1 MLFDLWN
8 WLKGK
13 KTYLLS
19 LICMAMVLLRSA
31 SDSLNGTEVDWEN
44 VLHQM
49 LTCLITMALRHAVA
63 GTGNGHAP
71 TPSVDESPYR
81 TFDR

>member
-13 KTYLLS
+13 KTYFLAM
-19 LICMAMVLLRSA
+19 ICMAMVLLRAISEA
-31 SDSLNGTEVDWEN
+31 LSGTAVDWEN
-44 VLHQM
+44 VMHQM

-63 GTGNGHAP
+63 GNGNGHAP
-71 TPSVDESPYR
+71 PPSVDESAYR